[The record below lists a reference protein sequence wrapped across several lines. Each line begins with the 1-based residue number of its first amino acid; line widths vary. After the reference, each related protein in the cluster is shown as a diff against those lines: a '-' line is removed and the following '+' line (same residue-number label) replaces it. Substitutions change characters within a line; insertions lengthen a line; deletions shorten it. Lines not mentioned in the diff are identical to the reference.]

1 MRRVTGVILFAV
13 LALTFAPSAQG
24 QPAPRRLA
32 FAEVAST
39 ALQNNLQLRVAML
52 DVAVAEAQLAQAR
65 GAKNPQVSVSG
76 SYTRSQE
83 QAGQTLTFP
92 NPFGPTPPEIT
103 VTLTPPDP
111 NMLAVRL
118 GVEFPLYTGGRLD
131 AQIALAEANLRGARA
146 VFARTA
152 QLVVFSAEQTYLQI
166 LLGQENVTA
175 AQRTLAQAEES
186 LRVARAM
193 AASSVPGTGRG
204 SSVSVGSSDVAS
216 GRFSIAFSSA
226 CAFCDAVCARTS
238 PCRAPA
244 TATSAC
250 SMSNSGAAPA
260 WTRARA
266 TRRLSSACARVRCA
280 AVTFS

>member
-13 LALTFAPSAQG
+13 LALTFTLPAAAQ
-24 QPAPRRLA
+24 PTPRRLA
-32 FAEVAST
+32 FAEVATT
-39 ALQNNLQLRVAML
+39 ALQNNLHLRVALL

-152 QLVVFSAEQTYLQI
+152 QLVVFSAEQTYLQNPA
-166 LLGQENVTA
+166 GSGERDVGT
-175 AQRTLAQAEES
+175 TDP
-186 LRVARAM
+186 RAGGGEP
-193 AASSVPGTGRG
+193 AGGPGAGPGRRG
-204 SSVSVGSSDVAS
+204 S
-216 GRFSIAFSSA
+216 
-226 CAFCDAVCARTS
+226 
-238 PCRAPA
+238 
-244 TATSAC
+244 
-250 SMSNSGAAPA
+250 
-260 WTRARA
+260 
-266 TRRLSSACARVRCA
+266 
-280 AVTFS
+280 